1 MLAQTHGHHTGR
13 DVYVIGCGHDDGI
26 DVLPFLIQ
34 HPALVAE
41 SLYLGEHLKGIGR
54 TLGVDPQ
61 NATILSLMTF
71 WTLSKPLP
79 PTPIQAILS
88 FSLGRACPGSPSTC
102 LGINSKATA
111 DAVTLRKSRR
121 LYSVDESVVSFLFIM
136 VALVQFWR
144 LYQSVAS

>member
-54 TLGVDPQ
+54 TFGVDTTERD
-61 NATILSLMTF
+61 NTFAHDVLDVVETLATHTDSGNIEFLARSCVSRVAQHVPWNKL
-71 WTLSKPLP
+71 
-79 PTPIQAILS
+79 
-88 FSLGRACPGSPSTC
+88 
-102 LGINSKATA
+102 
-111 DAVTLRKSRR
+111 KSNC
-121 LYSVDESVVSFLFIM
+121 
-136 VALVQFWR
+136 
-144 LYQSVAS
+144 